1 MRQLSIPCH
10 NTQFTNVP
18 NHRQICTW
26 GDHDRRIDAQM
37 LTEMSWSAAKSPLAF
52 VCGPT
57 PLLVEVVATS
67 LVSLGHDPGRVKT
80 ERFAATGG

>member
-1 MRQLSIPCH
+1 
-10 NTQFTNVP
+10 
-18 NHRQICTW
+18 
-26 GDHDRRIDAQM
+26 M
-37 LTEMSWSAAKSPLAF
+37 LTEMSWSPAKSPLAF